1 MTRDQNDVQAHR
13 RYIRFLLN
21 GVPVAVDN
29 PAPTRS
35 VLSFLREE
43 RRCTGTKE
51 GCAEGDCGACTVV
64 LGERVDGQL
73 QTRAVNACIQ
83 FLPTL
88 DGKALFTV
96 EYLKGRDGELHPAQ
110 RAMVECHASQCGFCT
125 PGFVMSLWDKY
136 LAVDAGDTRPDRQE
150 IADHLS
156 GNLCRC
162 TGYRPILDAGQR
174 MFELPH
180 RPFDRAAVARQ
191 LDAME
196 QREPL
201 WLEHPEGDF
210 HAPRSLDALVRLRAT
225 RPESTLLAGGTDV
238 GLWVNKQFRELGD
251 IILLDQVPELRRIE
265 QREDHVSIGAAVSLS
280 DAYRV
285 MHDHYPELREMWE
298 RFASVP
304 VRNAGTLGGN
314 VANGSPIG
322 DSMPWLIALGA
333 TVVLRGPDG
342 VRSLPLE
349 SLYVGYMKK
358 AMAADELVEAVEVP
372 LPRPEIRFRTYKLA
386 KRHDSDI
393 SAVCAAF
400 ALTLDEGTRNEGH
413 VVCARVAF
421 GGMAAVP
428 ARAEKCELAL
438 AGQPWNE
445 ATLAS
450 AMRALGEDF
459 TPLDDM
465 RASARYRSRAAA
477 NLLKRCFLETR
488 HEDPLLASRT
498 RVFSRKADDGAPVPS
513 ASFPDT
519 RTSGTSGPDTSA

>member
-1 MTRDQNDVQAHR
+1 MTQNQSGAEAHR
-13 RYIRFLLN
+13 QGVRFLLN
-21 GVPVAVDN
+21 GIPVVVDN
-29 PAPTRS
+29 PPPTRS
-35 VLSFLREE
+35 VLSYLREE

-64 LGERVDGQL
+64 LAERVDGRL

-96 EYLKGRDGELHPAQ
+96 EYLRSDAGELHPVQ
-110 RAMVECHASQCGFCT
+110 QAMVDCHGSQCGFCT

-136 LAVDAGDTRPDRQE
+136 LACAGGERRPDRQE
-150 IADHLS
+150 LADHLS

-174 MFELPH
+174 MFELP
-180 RPFDRAAVARQ
+180 RREFDRAGVM
-191 LDAME
+191 DA
-196 QREPL
+196 L
-201 WLEHPEGDF
+201 GALERSGLLRLSHADGDF
-210 HAPRSLDALVRLRAT
+210 HAPQSLDELLRLRAT
-225 RPESTLLAGGTDV
+225 SPAATLLAGGTDV

-251 IILLDQVPELRRIE
+251 VIFLGRVAELLGIDRESDRI
-265 QREDHVSIGAAVSLS
+265 RIGAAVSLS

-333 TVVLRGPDG
+333 TVVLRGPGGQRELD
-342 VRSLPLE
+342 LE

-358 AMAADELVEAVEVP
+358 SMVADELVEAIVVP
-372 LPRPEIRFRTYKLA
+372 LPRPGLRFRTYKVT
-386 KRHDSDI
+386 KRYDSDI

-400 ALTLDEGTRNEGH
+400 ALELDDDGRIAT
-413 VVCARVAF
+413 ARVAF

-428 ARAEKCELAL
+428 ARAVRCEAAL
-438 AGQPWNE
+438 LGQPWNE
-445 ATLAS
+445 RTLAS
-450 AMRALGEDF
+450 AMHALGDDF

-465 RASARYRSRAAA
+465 RASAAYRKLAAA
-477 NLLKRCFLETR
+477 NLLKRCYLETR
-488 HEDPLLASRT
+488 TGEPLRAAET
-498 RVFSRKADDGAPVPS
+498 TVFARAEHDVPAVS
-513 ASFPDT
+513 EA
-519 RTSGTSGPDTSA
+519 TS